1 MTGSKYY
8 KVSEVLFVIQ
18 HLDLN
23 FSDYLKTIS
32 NQQVKEF
39 VNRGDYGE
47 MVEYLLGRKATSE
60 KVSVSSGGGIDLGI
74 TDESSW

>member
-60 KVSVSSGGGIDLGI
+60 KVSVSSAGGIDLGI